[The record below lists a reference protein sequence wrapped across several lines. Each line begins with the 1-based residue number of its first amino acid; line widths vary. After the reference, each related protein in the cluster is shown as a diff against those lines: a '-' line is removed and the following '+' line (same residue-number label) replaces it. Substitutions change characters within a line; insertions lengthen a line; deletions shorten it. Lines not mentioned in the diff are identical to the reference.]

1 MTRRQGEDSHKQPP
15 QRPTPVTAGL
25 LVRGAIL
32 RRWRKTL
39 GNGTEVVN
47 YDVGGVVV
55 TVYRPDGYYP
65 VGEAVELPVS
75 VSLWQSK
82 AGPRYSLT
90 MTATRDGEF

>member
-1 MTRRQGEDSHKQPP
+1 M
-15 QRPTPVTAGL
+15 
-25 LVRGAIL
+25 RGAVL

-47 YDVGGVVV
+47 YDVDGVVV
-55 TVYRPDGYYP
+55 VVYRPEHYYP
-65 VGEAVELPVS
+65 IGEVVELPVS

-82 AGPRYSLT
+82 TGPRYSLT